1 MNVYISLLRGINVG
15 GSKILSMDTV
25 CDIYAG
31 IGFTH
36 IHTYLQSGNVIFVSP
51 QDDRSQLAGQIESR
65 IKQICGF
72 HVDVFIRQAHD
83 FQSIITHNPFLDQLN
98 ADPSKLHVSF
108 LYQALDEASWSK
120 LVVPADI
127 PDKLARGDLA
137 IYLYYPN
144 GVAKAKI
151 STSYLEKVLGV
162 SMTNRNWNTVNA
174 LFQMALESQSPGG

>member
-15 GSKILSMDTV
+15 GTKILSMDTV

-31 IGFTH
+31 LGFTH
-36 IHTYLQSGNVIFVSP
+36 IRTYLQSGNVIFVNP
-51 QDDRSQLAGQIESR
+51 LVNRSQLAGQIEAC
-65 IKQICGF
+65 INQICGF
-72 HVDVFIRQAHD
+72 HVDVFIRQGQD
-83 FQSIITHNPFLDQLN
+83 FQSIITHNPFLTQLN
-98 ADPSKLHVSF
+98 LDPTKLHVSF
-108 LYQALDEASWSK
+108 LYQAVEEAAWSK

-151 STSYLEKVLGV
+151 STSYLEKALGV

-174 LFQMALESQSPGG
+174 LYKLALESQSPRR